1 MFTRLNVYGGSDN
14 DDLNHSI
21 GHEFGSKWGDPVLSH
36 FVFGL
41 AMTKFTEID
50 IMNLEFRSNIQCM
63 YNFLLPVY
71 INDKRT
77 VLSLFKYTT
86 GRVVCD
92 INQIVADTSQRFCMS
107 ACWPHVLITVAPP
120 PPLFAMV
127 PPMISIEFQC
137 TYVHDW
143 DTAVVVRASRT
154 VMDCTSLRLQCQPH
168 SRLPGS
174 LLHCQ

>member
-1 MFTRLNVYGGSDN
+1 
-14 DDLNHSI
+14 
-21 GHEFGSKWGDPVLSH
+21 
-36 FVFGL
+36 
-41 AMTKFTEID
+41 
-50 IMNLEFRSNIQCM
+50 
-63 YNFLLPVY
+63 
-71 INDKRT
+71 
-77 VLSLFKYTT
+77 
-86 GRVVCD
+86 
-92 INQIVADTSQRFCMS
+92 MS

-168 SRLPGS
+168 SCLLGS
-174 LLHCQ
+174 FLHCKSAILFKYQAKPHKTELHASVVHFFPWGFSRHNGKVCVLSPDLNTWFQHFCNVVLYQ